1 MTSMPDSLPPTQ
13 MLRETAE
20 APDVVARLI
29 EANAGACAELGAR
42 LRAAPPAFVV
52 TCARGSSD
60 TVVWPSGCSN
70 VSSPTGSASQ
80 PTTCGICFS
89 TIRMPMPASIPLIT
103 ADGKK

>member
-13 MLRETAE
+13 LLRETAE

-60 TVVWPSGCSN
+60 SAASALSASAHAPTWPSDF
-70 VSSPTGSASQ
+70 SSSVASLK
-80 PTTCGICFS
+80 P
-89 TIRMPMPASIPLIT
+89 
-103 ADGKK
+103 K